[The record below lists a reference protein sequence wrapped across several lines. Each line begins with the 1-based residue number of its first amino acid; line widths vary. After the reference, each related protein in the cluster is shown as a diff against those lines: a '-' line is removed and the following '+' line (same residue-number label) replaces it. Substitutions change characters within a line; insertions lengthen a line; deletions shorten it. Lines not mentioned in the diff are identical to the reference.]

1 MSIVKKFNQLKN
13 LNQLDMLVDDFNESR
28 HFVITDLP
36 ESLPQGRS
44 SFLIE
49 TGPFLKEGIELQIDF
64 VDSEGNSIYHEPIDD
79 YLEGTS
85 RRISV
90 EVYSDT
96 GPGVANLI
104 IVGELDSVPTSQG
117 SFSDV
122 EEVPEDW
129 RGIYNVRLTKEII
142 INPTEINTEPIR
154 FYTQPKISVSE
165 KRFGT
170 LVRTE
175 TSASISASFNSIEG
189 LPDQNFEFTVFETEE
204 PKQGSLSEVSDKR
217 TKPKNKTDSIFKLGN
232 QFKNKKAPNYI

>member
-1 MSIVKKFNQLKN
+1 MSIVKKFNPLKN

-28 HFVITDLP
+28 HFVLTDLP

-64 VDSEGNSIYHEPIDD
+64 VDSEGNSIYYEPIDD

-90 EVYSDT
+90 EVFSDT

-104 IVGELDSVPTSQG
+104 IVGELDSVPTSPG
-117 SFSDV
+117 SFSEV
-122 EEVPEDW
+122 ELVPEDW
-129 RGIYNVRLTKEII
+129 QGIYNVRLTKEII

-154 FYTQPKISVSE
+154 FYTQPKITVRE
-165 KRFGT
+165 KR
-170 LVRTE
+170 L
-175 TSASISASFNSIEG
+175 
-189 LPDQNFEFTVFETEE
+189 
-204 PKQGSLSEVSDKR
+204 GSLV
-217 TKPKNKTDSIFKLGN
+217 
-232 QFKNKKAPNYI
+232 